1 MHACYYGDKL
11 IYTKMA
17 TLGGLDPTMIPQFAE
32 RKGSLT
38 LRSEYMRYGRGVL
51 NNSWHADR
59 ESEPK
64 DYDIC
69 DLSKKQNLQL
79 ATYNKIGEDGVPVD
93 LQQTTSNAATR
104 EATELKDDY
113 RIRDVHKTPV
123 SMENF
128 TSTVAR
134 VGHNDE
140 PQNDVLPKHKPEH
153 NARFLHTTY
162 GLDYQYPFPWVP
174 SPEQTDST
182 PEKRYSR
189 KLSSFA
195 DTTTHKL
202 KGINTWH
209 DSSGALRNY
218 D

>member
-1 MHACYYGDKL
+1 
-11 IYTKMA
+11 MA
-17 TLGGLDPTMIPQFAE
+17 TLGTLDPTILTQHAE

-38 LRSEYMRYGRGVL
+38 LRSDYMRYSRGVL

-69 DLSKKQNLQL
+69 DLSKKQNLQI
-79 ATYNKIGEDGVPVD
+79 ATYGTIGEDGVPVD
-93 LQQTTSNAATR
+93 REQTTSNAATK
-104 EATELKDDY
+104 EAIKLKDDY
-113 RIRDVHKTPV
+113 QMRDVHKIPV
-123 SMENF
+123 NMRNF

-134 VGHNDE
+134 VGHNNQ

-153 NARFLHTTY
+153 NTRYLHTTY
-162 GLDYQYPFPWVP
+162 GVDYQYPFPWVP
-174 SPEQTDST
+174 SPEQPEST
-182 PEKRYSR
+182 PEKRYGR

-202 KGINTWH
+202 TGINTWH
-209 DSSGALRNY
+209 DSLGALRNY

>member
-1 MHACYYGDKL
+1 
-11 IYTKMA
+11 MA
-17 TLGGLDPTMIPQFAE
+17 TPGAFDPTVLPQCAE

-38 LRSEYMRYGRGVL
+38 LRSEYMRYNRGVL
-51 NNSWHADR
+51 NNTWHADR
-59 ESEPK
+59 ETEPK

-93 LQQTTSNAATR
+93 MKQTTSNAATK
-104 EATELKDDY
+104 EAIELKGDY
-113 RIRDVHKTPV
+113 KIREVHKIPV
-123 SMENF
+123 NMENF
-128 TSTVAR
+128 TDAVTR

-153 NARFLHTTY
+153 NTIYLHTTY
-162 GLDYQYPFPWVP
+162 GVDYQYPLPWIP
-174 SPEQTDST
+174 SSEQTEST
-182 PEKRYSR
+182 PEKRYDR
-189 KLSSFA
+189 KLSNFA

-209 DSSGALRNY
+209 DSPGALRNY

>member
-1 MHACYYGDKL
+1 
-11 IYTKMA
+11 MA
-17 TLGGLDPTMIPQFAE
+17 TLGGLDPTVIHYVE

-38 LRSEYMRYGRGVL
+38 LRSDYMRYSRGVL
-51 NNSWHADR
+51 NDSWHAER

-69 DLSKKQNLQL
+69 DLSKKQNLQS

-93 LQQTTSNAATR
+93 LQQTTSNAVTK
-104 EATELKDDY
+104 EAIDLKDDY
-113 RIRDVHKTPV
+113 RTRAIHKIPV
-123 SMENF
+123 NMENF

-134 VGHNDE
+134 VGNTDGPHNDAL
-140 PQNDVLPKHKPEH
+140 PQHKPEH
-153 NARFLHTTY
+153 NARYLHTTY
-162 GLDYQYPFPWVP
+162 GVDYQYPLPWIP
-174 SPEQTDST
+174 SPERTEST
-182 PEKRYSR
+182 PEKRHGR

-202 KGINTWH
+202 IGINTWH
-209 DSSGALRNY
+209 DSPGSLRNY

>member
-1 MHACYYGDKL
+1 
-11 IYTKMA
+11 MA
-17 TLGGLDPTMIPQFAE
+17 TLGTLDPTVLSQYVE

-38 LRSEYMRYGRGVL
+38 LRGDYMRYSRGVL

-69 DLSKKQNLQL
+69 DLSKKQNLQV
-79 ATYNKIGEDGVPVD
+79 ATYTTIGEDGVPVD
-93 LQQTTSNAATR
+93 RQQTTSNIATK
-104 EATELKDDY
+104 EAIELKNDY
-113 RIRDVHKTPV
+113 RMRETHKTPV
-123 SMENF
+123 NMENF
-128 TSTVAR
+128 TTSVAR

-153 NARFLHTTY
+153 NTRYLHTTY
-162 GLDYQYPFPWVP
+162 GVDYQYPLPWVP
-174 SPEQTDST
+174 SPEQAEST

-189 KLSSFA
+189 KLSTFA

-202 KGINTWH
+202 TGINTWH
-209 DSSGALRNY
+209 DSPGALRNY

>member
-1 MHACYYGDKL
+1 
-11 IYTKMA
+11 MA
-17 TLGGLDPTMIPQFAE
+17 TLGTLDSTVLPQHAE

-38 LRSEYMRYGRGVL
+38 LRSEYMRYSRGVL

-69 DLSKKQNLQL
+69 DLRKKQNLRL
-79 ATYNKIGEDGVPVD
+79 ATYGTIGEDGVPVD
-93 LQQTTSNAATR
+93 RQHTTSNAATK
-104 EATELKDDY
+104 EALELKDDY
-113 RIRDVHKTPV
+113 QIRDAHKISVT
-123 SMENF
+123 MENF
-128 TSTVAR
+128 TTTVAR

-153 NARFLHTTY
+153 NTRYLHTTY
-162 GLDYQYPFPWVP
+162 GVDYQYPLPWVP
-174 SPEQTDST
+174 SPEQTGST
-182 PEKRYSR
+182 PEKRYGR
-189 KLSSFA
+189 KLSTFA

-209 DSSGALRNY
+209 DSPGASRNY